1 MTESKNYHLLLVDDN
16 PVNLELLQEL
26 IATHLPQCRTSLAM
40 NGPAALVLAQE
51 QRFDGAFIDMQ
62 MPGMD
67 GIDVCRRLKA
77 NELTASIPVVLITAH
92 QSTAELRAEG
102 LNAGAYDFISQPIRN
117 IELAA
122 RIKVLL
128 RIKDVEEQ
136 LLASNQGL
144 RKQVHQKTA
153 ALRWMTG
160 LMSAYTGNRQ
170 SVTTAELEQLETLL
184 DADAELNNGAF
195 TGELLERF
203 PTSVRRN
210 LALLSL
216 LDEMP
221 LQLAERL
228 TGAETIQGVLDYLE
242 RHNFFVNYSADTES
256 YRFENPL
263 KSYLAAQ
270 VKVELTAAEEHAV
283 LLQAADWWLEHRSPS
298 QSLDLLMR
306 AGEFNAAERVVQ
318 QVGPSLVG
326 HGNIRNM
333 LRWDKEIQQA
343 DPQKFPWLHV
353 ALAVALQEVDPKRGL
368 DCLQASR
375 TVFAERNDLPGDLFS
390 ASHQLKAIPLID
402 GNLELQIDLL
412 QSTEAIWQQI
422 ASACDPHLRIQA
434 ALFLALNHIQIGT
447 DYRQVENYLEVVA
460 GTEELEQY
468 PEYSAWNWI
477 VRSFGLFTQGR
488 WRSCFRDLEEFGK
501 LECTADISTTAR
513 LSGGLV
519 KAFLLEVFGNEL
531 GCRELWSLLRR
542 RTPDKVYQQTI
553 LPTLT
558 QIQQVQA
565 SVSRGDWHQAS
576 GLLED
581 LSCRPEVRS
590 GTVNRLILEQRA
602 QVLTL
607 ADRGDEALAAARQA
621 VEQWGIA
628 TSFLAL
634 RGRLLLA
641 AVFHALGA
649 DNECRQQLRQL
660 ESLPGNAEHVLL
672 QLAQWLALQNRPE
685 RSDLLQETVTGL
697 LSNLSQHNFENIPF
711 WFPPVH
717 TQLLYNG
724 ASVMLERPLLSR
736 LVNNHLH
743 ASLVAASQYVP
754 LLDIRVL
761 GEFYLSLDGIEVLRK
776 KDLSNSFRQLLAM
789 LISAPDQQLSQDEV
803 QGQLWPDSSPER
815 SRSKFDSLL
824 LRLRKTLEEI
834 IGAQDVKSYIY
845 LQRGILCLD
854 CCQIDAIRFDTLAR
868 QGLRH
873 VRRMEFW
880 QAELAFSQAFVLW
893 HGEMNL
899 GVSLDEKSDFFR
911 QDLLLLY
918 LDAAQN
924 WSELLLTLRRYEQAV
939 EVARQALQYDA
950 THDHLVRLNRR
961 ACLGLGRNSQAQ
973 QVLHDYATAL
983 QSDGHSAADIRE
995 ILSSIETSG
1004 YRSGLNR
1011 FSVKC

>member
-40 NGPAALVLAQE
+40 NGPAALGLAQE

-102 LNAGAYDFISQPIRN
+102 LDAGAYDFISQPIRN
-117 IELAA
+117 IELVA

-128 RIKDVEEQ
+128 RLKDVEEQ

-160 LMSAYTGNRQ
+160 LMSANAGNRQ
-170 SVTTAELEQLETLL
+170 AVSTAELEQLETLL
-184 DADAELNNGAF
+184 DADAELNIGDF
-195 TGELLERF
+195 TGELFERF

-228 TGAETIQGVLDYLE
+228 TGAETIRSVLDYLE
-242 RHNFFVNYSADTES
+242 RHNFFVNYSAETDS
-256 YRFENPL
+256 YRFDNPL
-263 KSYLAAQ
+263 KSYLVAQ
-270 VKVELTAAEEHAV
+270 AKLELTAAEEHAV

-298 QSLDLLMR
+298 QSLDLLLR
-306 AGEFNAAERVVQ
+306 AAEFNAAERVVQ
-318 QVGPSLVG
+318 QVGPSLI
-326 HGNIRNM
+326 GNGKIRNM

-343 DPQKFPWLHV
+343 DPQMFPWLHA
-353 ALAVALQEVDPKRGL
+353 ALAVALQELDPKRGL

-375 TVFAERNDLPGDLFS
+375 TVFAERGDLPGGLFS
-390 ASHQLKAIPLID
+390 ASHLLKALPLFD
-402 GNLELQIDLL
+402 GNLELQFGLR
-412 QSTEAIWQQI
+412 QSAEALWRQI

-434 ALFLALNHIQIGT
+434 ALFLALSHIQAGT
-447 DYRQVENYLEVVA
+447 DDRQAEMYLEVITA
-460 GTEELEQY
+460 AEELEQS
-468 PEYSAWNWI
+468 PEYSAWYRI
-477 VRSFGLFTQGR
+477 TRSFGLFTQGR
-488 WRSCFRDLEEFGK
+488 WRSCFRELEEFGK
-501 LECTADISTTAR
+501 LECHAEISAPAR
-513 LSGGLV
+513 LSGALG
-519 KAFLLEVFGNEL
+519 KALLLEAFSNEQ
-531 GCRELWSLLRR
+531 GCRELWSQVRSG
-542 RTPDKVYQQTI
+542 TPDKVFQQTI
-553 LPTLT
+553 LPTFAH
-558 QIQQVQA
+558 IQQVQA
-565 SVSRGDWHQAS
+565 RVCRGDWHQAS

-581 LSCRPEVRS
+581 LSCRTEVRS
-590 GTVNRLILEQRA
+590 GMVNRLILELRA

-621 VEQWGIA
+621 LEQRGIEIN
-628 TSFLAL
+628 FLRL
-634 RGRLLLA
+634 RSRLLLA

-649 DNECRQQLRQL
+649 DNECRQQLQQL
-660 ESLPGNAEHVLL
+660 ESLSGNPEHLLL
-672 QLAQWLALQNRPE
+672 QLAQWLGLQNRPE
-685 RSDLLQETVTGL
+685 RSEL
-697 LSNLSQHNFENIPF
+697 LSKAVNRLFSGLSQHNLERIPF

-717 TQLLYNG
+717 TQLLQDG
-724 ASVMLERPLLSR
+724 AAVLLERPLLNR
-736 LVNNHLH
+736 LFNNHLH
-743 ASLVAASQYVP
+743 ASLVAASQHVP
-754 LLDIRVL
+754 LLEIRVL
-761 GEFYLSLDGIEVLRK
+761 GEFYLSLDGIAVLRK

-789 LISAPDQQLSQDEV
+789 LISAPGQQLSQDDV
-803 QGQLWPDSSPER
+803 QGQLWPDSTAER

-834 IGAQDVKSYIY
+834 IGAQDVKSYFY

-854 CCQIDAIRFDTLAR
+854 GCRIDAIRFDTLAR
-868 QGLRH
+868 EGLRH

-880 QAELAFSQAFVLW
+880 QADLAFSRAFALW

-924 WSELLLTLRRYEQAV
+924 WAELLLTLRRYEQAV

-950 THDHLVRLNRR
+950 THDPLVRLNRS

-983 QSDGHSAADIRE
+983 QNDGHSATDIRE

-1004 YRSGLNR
+1004 YRSGSNR
-1011 FSVKC
+1011 FSVR